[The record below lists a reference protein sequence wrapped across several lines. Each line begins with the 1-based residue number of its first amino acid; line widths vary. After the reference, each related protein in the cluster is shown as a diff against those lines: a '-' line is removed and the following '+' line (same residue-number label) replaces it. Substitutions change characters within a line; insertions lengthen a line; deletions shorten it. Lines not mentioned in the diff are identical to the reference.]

1 MLEDWYVLQPQWN
14 ELEALVQNTEIKT
27 VIAPF
32 PWQSIF
38 HKILYWPH
46 DTAEKAITRSSEFL
60 GYTTTWV
67 TAIFFLTFLM
77 DEDRILYEGIPL

>member
-32 PWQSIF
+32 P
-38 HKILYWPH
+38 
-46 DTAEKAITRSSEFL
+46 
-60 GYTTTWV
+60 
-67 TAIFFLTFLM
+67 
-77 DEDRILYEGIPL
+77 